1 MIRPLPAT
9 DYSNVLF
16 HQVRDVELRYTA
28 KSAGPVEEL
37 YACHVFGMA
46 QPLGFAIK
54 AKNRVR
60 VELAVCYTPF
70 GDSSVWSKPP

>member
-1 MIRPLPAT
+1 M
-9 DYSNVLF
+9 
-16 HQVRDVELRYTA
+16 ELRYTA
-28 KSAGPVEEL
+28 RSAGPVEEV

-60 VELAVCYTPF
+60 G
-70 GDSSVWSKPP
+70 GDDTWLSPKLVVYSMHGHCVKIA